1 MGVNTEQRCF
11 CMKVPFYIR
20 QMMAAVWAVL
30 CGILRLFSADA
41 GIFVVFIVAGVWLQM
56 YLAGIYIEISNRC
69 IVKHSGRIFRRK
81 TVIPVRNICWVQT
94 RVFRAYLPAVMK
106 IVYPHQNVY
115 ILGFTGRQMEKLME
129 TVLRL

>member
-30 CGILRLFSADA
+30 RGILRLFSADA

-56 YLAGIYIEISNRC
+56 YLAGCR
-69 IVKHSGRIFRRK
+69 HGFSGH
-81 TVIPVRNICWVQT
+81 IC
-94 RVFRAYLPAVMK
+94 L
-106 IVYPHQNVY
+106 
-115 ILGFTGRQMEKLME
+115 L
-129 TVLRL
+129 